1 MSHKIIFMGTPQFS
15 VLSLEALAKSSYKI
29 CCVYTQPPKKSNR
42 GRKLNSSPIQKIAQN
57 LNLAIRSPNSLKT
70 DEELFFFKNLDPDIV
85 VVVAYGQ
92 LIPKKFL
99 DIPKKG
105 FLNIHASLL
114 PKWRGAAPIQ
124 RAVMNLDKETG
135 VSMMRITEAL
145 DTGPVMSKIK
155 IEIKP
160 SDTSYKISEKLS
172 KISSENIVKTLDSI
186 FNDKARFT
194 KQENNFATY
203 AKKILKAEG
212 KIDWNNNAN
221 NIIGKINS
229 LNPDP
234 GAWFEYKKIRYKIW
248 QAIILEKKGVT
259 GTIVDNNFTIAC
271 KDKSIRINEIQ
282 REGKNKLLLKDF
294 LLGMNFKIGDL
305 VNNV

>member
-1 MSHKIIFMGTPQFS
+1 M
-15 VLSLEALAKSSYKI
+15 
-29 CCVYTQPPKKSNR
+29 
-42 GRKLNSSPIQKIAQN
+42 
-57 LNLAIRSPNSLKT
+57 
-70 DEELFFFKNLDPDIV
+70 

-135 VSMMRITEAL
+135 VSMMRITEEL

-203 AKKILKAEG
+203 AKKILKTEG